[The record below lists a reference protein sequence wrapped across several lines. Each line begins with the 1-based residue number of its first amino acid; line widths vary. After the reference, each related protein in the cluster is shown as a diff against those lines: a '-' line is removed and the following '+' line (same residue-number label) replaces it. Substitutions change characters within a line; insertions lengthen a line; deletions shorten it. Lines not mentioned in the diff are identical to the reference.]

1 MADTTTPISAA
12 ALEDFFETPD
22 LSELDPTTQGGAFRL
37 TYSREVPLEMR
48 LQSACRRRRC
58 NAHGRAE
65 RPCSWQARRWA

>member
-1 MADTTTPISAA
+1 MADTTTPLSAA

-48 LQSACRRRRC
+48 LQSACRQRSGDPG
-58 NAHGRAE
+58 GRAGC
-65 RPCSWQARRWA
+65 PTAWQGGHRA